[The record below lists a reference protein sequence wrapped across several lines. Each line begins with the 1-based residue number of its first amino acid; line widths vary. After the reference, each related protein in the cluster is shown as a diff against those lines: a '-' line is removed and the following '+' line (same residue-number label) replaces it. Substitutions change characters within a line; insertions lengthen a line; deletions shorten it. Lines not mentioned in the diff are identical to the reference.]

1 MSPYLRKVK
10 TASGATAVQIVEK
23 KHGQRT
29 ILEHVGSARDET
41 ELAALLQAGRDK
53 LHANQPMLDLAAG
66 PRSAAVA
73 LVEGSRSQLLIDVV
87 RGSWERLGFDPIAD
101 RAFFRLVLARLVEPT
116 SKLDSLRVLAE
127 LGGAGAFQRR
137 GEQVQRPGDQDGA
150 VPGGAVLL
158 DPGQRAR
165 PHRAHQ
171 RIRMSRANAL
181 VDVQAIRRAANGD
194 HMRSQFMEHLGSNL
208 IGRTMRRIDHDLQTA
223 Q

>member
-87 RGSWERLGFDPIAD
+87 RGSWERLGFDTIAD
-101 RAFFRLVLARLVEPT
+101 AAFFQLVLARLVEPT

-127 LGGAGAFQRR
+127 LGMPVPHRNTFTNALKRCAANEYRDRIAQACFQHVWNGAGGDVSLRR
-137 GEQVQRPGDQDGA
+137 HHALFRDRHRGRASQGRLLERAPGRSPNRGRPVGGPVRVPAGDR
-150 VPGGAVLL
+150 LL
-158 DPGQRAR
+158 RGQ
-165 PHRAHQ
+165 
-171 RIRMSRANAL
+171 
-181 VDVQAIRRAANGD
+181 
-194 HMRSQFMEHLGSNL
+194 
-208 IGRTMRRIDHDLQTA
+208 
-223 Q
+223 